1 MASIAWGSSLR
12 RPKAFRTIACL
23 SLLLAAGSLLDL
35 PPAAGQ
41 QQTEKLAEGAGSDLV
56 QAKCTLCH
64 DLGNITRIRQS
75 REDWQDTLKTM
86 IRRGAPLT
94 PADETI
100 IVEYLTK
107 HYGK

>member
-1 MASIAWGSSLR
+1 LT
-12 RPKAFRTIACL
+12 RPKAFRSIACL

-41 QQTEKLAEGAGSDLV
+41 QQTEKLAEGTGSDLV

-64 DLGNITRIRQS
+64 DVGHITRIRQS
-75 REDWQDTLKTM
+75 RDEWEDTLTTM
-86 IRRGAPLT
+86 GRRGAPIT
-94 PADETI
+94 PAEKAI
-100 IVEYLTK
+100 ILEYLTK

>member
-1 MASIAWGSSLR
+1 LR
-12 RPKAFRTIACL
+12 KPKAFRTIACL

-41 QQTEKLAEGAGSDLV
+41 QQTEKLAEGTGSDLV

-75 REDWQDTLKTM
+75 REGWEDTIKVM
-86 IRRGAPLT
+86 IRRGAPVSS
-94 PADETI
+94 AEETVI
-100 IVEYLTK
+100 LEYLTK